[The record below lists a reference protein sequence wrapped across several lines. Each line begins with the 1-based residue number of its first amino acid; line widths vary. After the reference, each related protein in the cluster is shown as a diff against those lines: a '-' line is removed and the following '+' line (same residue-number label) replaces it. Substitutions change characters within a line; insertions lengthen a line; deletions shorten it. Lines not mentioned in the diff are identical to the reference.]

1 MSAAEAGKL
10 GAELRHGS
18 GDFLEQ
24 RRTAASLALAGIAS
38 LGVVTLYQL
47 GILDHLPEPS
57 WPRLN
62 AEKVNGSAQAYHL
75 LDTPDAVLGL
85 GSYAM
90 TLGLAA
96 MGGAD
101 RSKSRPW
108 IPLALCAKAA
118 MDVCQ
123 AAMLTRKSW
132 VKYRAF
138 SLYSLITAAA
148 TLFALPAVIPEAV
161 AAGRQLMGTSH

>member
-1 MSAAEAGKL
+1 MKPAGSEQL
-10 GAELRHGS
+10 GIELRHGN

-24 RRTAASLALAGIAS
+24 RRLAASLALVSIAS
-38 LGVVTLYQL
+38 LGAVALYQL

-57 WPRLN
+57 SRRLN
-62 AEKVNGSAQAYHL
+62 AEKVNGSAEAYHL

-90 TLGLAA
+90 TLGLVA

-108 IPLALCAKAA
+108 IPLALCGKAA
-118 MDVCQ
+118 LDACQ

-132 VKYRAF
+132 VSFSAF
-138 SLYSLITAAA
+138 SLYSLVTAAA
-148 TLFALPAVIPEAV
+148 TLLTLPVVIPEA
-161 AAGRQLMGTSH
+161 AAASRHLTGTSH